1 MAKPAVTEIRKS
13 LVEQLKKR
21 GGESPFFLS
30 LIEDFC
36 NWESIERKMWAAM
49 KKLKSGSPELEKL
62 EKRALNA
69 SNRKMQILK
78 QLDMKTSNVVGGDDE
93 EM

>member
-1 MAKPAVTEIRKS
+1 MAKPAVSKIRDS
-13 LVEQLKKR
+13 LIEQLDKKCAK
-21 GGESPFFLS
+21 SPYFLS

-36 NWESIERKMWAAM
+36 NWETIERKMWAAM
-49 KKLKSGSPELEKL
+49 KKLKSDNPELEKL

-78 QLDMKTSNVVGGDDE
+78 QLDMKTTNLVGGDDE